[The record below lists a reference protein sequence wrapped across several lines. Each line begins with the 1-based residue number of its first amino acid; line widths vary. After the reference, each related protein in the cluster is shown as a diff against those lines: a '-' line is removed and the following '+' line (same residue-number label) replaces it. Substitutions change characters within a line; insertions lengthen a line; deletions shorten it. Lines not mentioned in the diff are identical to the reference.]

1 MFYNYKNK
9 ADIQKAQNFLLANT
23 YDSISDKLSN
33 DLISKHIFKS
43 TKRILFTLSLL
54 PPLKAGDKILE
65 IGAMPY
71 CFSTL
76 LIELFSVEVTA
87 LHLPNCLFPGEP
99 YSIAKED
106 IVIPNKIT
114 HKNYGITSWTCNAE
128 KDIYPFKD
136 NTFDVVICTEVL
148 EHLLYSP
155 PHVFNE
161 SYRVLKD
168 QGSMLVSTVN
178 SLHFKRMVDIIL
190 NNNIDDVFTT
200 LGCYGRHN
208 RNWTRQELIEL
219 AQNNN
224 FSVSYVTSATL
235 RGSRS
240 AYGGVTATT
249 PAICSKQQKNKL
261 LHKTGKFLRKFFL
274 NLIKLLVYLPLPGM
288 KDKRHYNIFLLLKKA
303 SSTL

>member
-9 ADIQKAQNFLLANT
+9 ADIQKAQNFLLANV
-23 YDSISDKLSN
+23 YDSISDKLSK

-43 TKRILFTLSLL
+43 TKRIIFTLGLL
-54 PPLKAGDKILE
+54 APLKAGDKILE

-76 LIELFSVEVTA
+76 LIELFSVDVTS

-99 YSIAKED
+99 YNIAKED
-106 IVIPNKIT
+106 IIIPNEIT
-114 HKNYGITSWTCNAE
+114 HKKYGITSWTCNAE
-128 KDIYPFKD
+128 KDMYPFK
-136 NTFDVVICTEVL
+136 NETFDVVICTEVL

-155 PHVFNE
+155 THVFKE

-168 QGSMLVSTVN
+168 KGLMLVSTVN
-178 SLHFKRMVDIIL
+178 SLHFKRMADIIL
-190 NNNIDDVFTT
+190 NNNIDDVFTN

-219 AQNNN
+219 AENNN
-224 FSVSYVTSATL
+224 FNVSYATSATL

-240 AYGGVTATT
+240 AYGSFTATT
-249 PAICSKQQKNKL
+249 PVVSDKQQKS
-261 LHKTGKFLRKFFL
+261 KFLQKLGKNLRKSFL
-274 NLIKLLVYLPLPGM
+274 NLIKLLVHLPLPGM
-288 KDKRHYNIFLLLKKA
+288 KDKRHYNIFLLLEKK
-303 SSTL
+303 T